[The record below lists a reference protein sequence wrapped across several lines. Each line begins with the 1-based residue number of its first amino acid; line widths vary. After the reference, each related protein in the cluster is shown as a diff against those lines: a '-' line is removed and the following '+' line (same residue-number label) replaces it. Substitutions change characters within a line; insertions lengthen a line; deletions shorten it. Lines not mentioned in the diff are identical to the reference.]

1 MTRYVTHGR
10 CYILKTLKGA
20 ASLRTLITKAKYTT
34 MSQKMYGFSFWVQ
47 NREGGT
53 GGILMGFL

>member
-1 MTRYVTHGR
+1 MLYPKNSKGGSKFKNTHN
-10 CYILKTLKGA
+10 K
-20 ASLRTLITKAKYTT
+20 SAKYTT
-34 MSQKMYGFSFWVQ
+34 MSQKMYRFSFWVQ